1 MSASATN
8 SPSRWRSLRNN
19 ALLIGVAVL
28 ITLLIRIF
36 VAESRFI
43 PSESM
48 EPTLW
53 PGDRIVVEKITYR
66 QRSPQPGDIVVFYTP
81 PLLQTLG
88 YRADQALIK
97 RVIATAGDTVAV
109 HDGQVWVNDRPLEE
123 PYIAEPPFYTLSPV
137 TVPENMLFVM
147 GDNRNHSND
156 SHIWG
161 FLPLE
166 NVIGRAIACYWPLN
180 HAGKISSPAA

>member
-66 QRSPQPGDIVVFYTP
+66 QRSPQAGDIVVFYTP
-81 PLLQTLG
+81 PLLQ
-88 YRADQALIK
+88 AL
-97 RVIATAGDTVAV
+97 VIA
-109 HDGQVWVNDRPLEE
+109 PIK
-123 PYIAEPPFYTLSPV
+123 PS
-137 TVPENMLFVM
+137 
-147 GDNRNHSND
+147 
-156 SHIWG
+156 
-161 FLPLE
+161 
-166 NVIGRAIACYWPLN
+166 LN
-180 HAGKISSPAA
+180 E

>member
-53 PGDRIVVEKITYR
+53 LGDRIVVEKITYR
-66 QRSPQPGDIVVFYTP
+66 QRSPQQGILLSSIPHP
-81 PLLQTLG
+81 SCRPL
-88 YRADQALIK
+88 
-97 RVIATAGDTVAV
+97 VIA
-109 HDGQVWVNDRPLEE
+109 PIK
-123 PYIAEPPFYTLSPV
+123 PS
-137 TVPENMLFVM
+137 
-147 GDNRNHSND
+147 
-156 SHIWG
+156 
-161 FLPLE
+161 
-166 NVIGRAIACYWPLN
+166 LN
-180 HAGKISSPAA
+180 E

>member
-8 SPSRWRSLRNN
+8 SPSRWQALRNN
-19 ALLIGVAVL
+19 ALTIGVALL
-28 ITLLIRIF
+28 ITLLIRAF

-53 PGDRIVVEKITYR
+53 PNDRIVVEKITYR
-66 QRSPQPGDIVVFYTP
+66 WRSPERGDIVVFYTP
-81 PLLQTLG
+81 PLLQTMG
-88 YRADQALIK
+88 YKADQALIK
-97 RVIATAGDTVAV
+97 RVIAIAGETVAV
-109 HDGQVWVNDRPLEE
+109 HDGHVWINDRPLEE
-123 PYIAEPPFYTLSPV
+123 PYITEPPSYTLPPM
-137 TVPENMLFVM
+137 TVPEGMLFVM

-161 FLPLE
+161 FLPTQ
-166 NVIGRAIACYWPLN
+166 NIIGRAIACYWPLN
-180 HAGKISSPAA
+180 HAGLLASKSL